1 MFFLPPPKPNK
12 LIRKK
17 LKVRARHI
25 TKRKVTSRPGIKT
38 KKKPNT
44 QAGGFCIP
52 PFCSTIPDAKYKVLK
67 DYFVTTVKTELS
79 LGPLDKKTAR
89 LHEAIEYSAKM
100 FVNAVY
106 DKMPG
111 SMRKS
116 FKTKDDITGYIK
128 EFIKICM
135 TTHNSS
141 SVHVMPY
148 KYREINS
155 NGYFYDVNRKEH
167 NSIQDI
173 KVRLNSNELT
183 ASNIATQLDT
193 ILNAERGNLVNYS
206 TTSYA
211 REYSDP
217 EANFKK
223 YINQLLFIKP
233 GTATSSQQQNRVMFA
248 LSSDLLPGEA
258 CNSTSPNNCNE
269 VVLFK
274 TKRNPSVTD
283 RDLKASDFAIFENK
297 MGLVKYYYNNAGSAN
312 TSYKEN
318 IKKAIRVLIDKALIK
333 GVYASVCS
341 KYILYREFIKA
352 NPGIN
357 WTLDTSAS
365 R

>member
-1 MFFLPPPKPNK
+1 MFFLPPPEPNK

-25 TKRKVTSRPGIKT
+25 TKRKVTSSPGIKT

-52 PFCSTIPDAKYKVLK
+52 PFCSTMPDAKYKVLK
-67 DYFVTTVKTELS
+67 DYFVTTVKTEIS
-79 LGPLDKKTAR
+79 LGPPDKKTAR
-89 LHEAIEYSAKM
+89 LHEAIDYSAKM

-128 EFIKICM
+128 EFIRICM

-148 KYREINS
+148 KYMEINS
-155 NGYFYDVNRKEH
+155 SGRFYDVNRKDH
-167 NSIQDI
+167 SSRQDI

-206 TTSYA
+206 QTYYA
-211 REYSDP
+211 SDSRA
-217 EANFKK
+217 ETYFKD
-223 YINQLLFIKP
+223 INKLLFIKP
-233 GTATSSQQQNRVMFA
+233 GQDTSSQQQNRVMFA
-248 LSSDLLPGEA
+248 LSSDFLPGEA

-333 GVYASVCS
+333 GVYASVCI

-357 WTLDTSAS
+357 WTLDKSAS